1 MSFLD
6 DYDALNPEQKVPF
19 ILQHIVSQPDSTF
32 AELRSRRPILISPGP
47 VVVTLFHDVTE
58 ILQRHDDFSVRL
70 YEPKMVAITG
80 PFFLGEDSTPLYER
94 DTSVMRLAMRRSDL
108 DQIKSYLRRRASE
121 LLSEANGTIEIVQ
134 KFTRQLSADLMDEYL
149 GLGNPDRSMLL
160 RWARE
165 LFRDIFTNLAN
176 DPDIHRKALEEA
188 KTMRMYIDEL
198 ICKKSCEKQRGDTIV
213 DRLIALQCAD
223 GLTLNNE
230 SIRHNLIGIIA
241 GAIETT
247 SKCVVHIL
255 DQLFDRPAELA
266 ICIAAAKT
274 DDVNTLEAYCFEA
287 LRFKPHNPMLVRFSE
302 KDAVIAAGTQRE
314 VIIPKGKV
322 VFVATSSAMMDQGV
336 LQEPDK
342 FRVDRPDYT
351 NLHFGFGLHTCFG
364 RHINRVQI
372 VEQIKALLLLPGIK
386 RASGDA
392 GKIKYDGP
400 FPDAFH
406 VQIG

>member
-19 ILQHIVSQPDSTF
+19 LLQHIASQPDSTF

-80 PFFLGEDSTPLYER
+80 FFFLGEDNTPLYER

-108 DQIKSYLRRRASE
+108 DQIRSYLRRRASE

-149 GLGNPDRSMLL
+149 GLGNPNRSMLVK
-160 RWARE
+160 WARE

-176 DPDIHRKALEEA
+176 DPDIHEKALEEA
-188 KTMRMYIDEL
+188 KTMRTYIDEL
-198 ICKKSCEKQRGDTIV
+198 IYKKSCEKQRGDTIV
-213 DRLIALQCAD
+213 NRLITLQCAG

-247 SKCVVHIL
+247 SKCIVHIL

-266 ICIAAAKT
+266 ICIAAAKA

-314 VIIPKGKV
+314 AIIPKGKV

-372 VEQIKALLLLPGIK
+372 IEQVKALLLLPEIK
-386 RASGDA
+386 RATGDA

-400 FPDAFH
+400 FPDEFH